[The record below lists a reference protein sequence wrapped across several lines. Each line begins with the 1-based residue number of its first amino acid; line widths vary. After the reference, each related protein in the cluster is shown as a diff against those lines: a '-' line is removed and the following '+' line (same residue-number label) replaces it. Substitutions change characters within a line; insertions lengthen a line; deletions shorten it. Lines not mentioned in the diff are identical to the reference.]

1 MFTLRITSDL
11 FLRHV
16 APKEQQNATT
26 NGYPICLCVRQRRSE
41 FLAPLHLHSYT
52 LPGGDRLHN
61 WCERAPTSA
70 CYAYV
75 CPTTSTSAFSLSLSE
90 QQLPHLSP
98 HYQMERALLLCYLI
112 KYTRSDATELPAH
125 IAPLR
130 ICYTPTSRTGLLLA
144 IKEAQLFFEGPFLPY
159 LMVFIQRLYREYQE
173 RVECTF
179 LNSPQSDTDTDEH
192 LLLLLKRHHPHRE

>member
-1 MFTLRITSDL
+1 MDIRYACVFVNHDPSSWLPFISTHTRCPEETSSTTDV
-11 FLRHV
+11 REPQHQHV
-16 APKEQQNATT
+16 MHMCAPQQ
-26 NGYPICLCVRQRRSE
+26 V
-41 FLAPLHLHSYT
+41 PLL
-52 LPGGDRLHN
+52 
-61 WCERAPTSA
+61 
-70 CYAYV
+70 
-75 CPTTSTSAFSLSLSE
+75 SLSLSE

-144 IKEAQLFFEGPFLPY
+144 IKEAQLFWEGPFLPY
-159 LMVFIQRLYREYQE
+159 LMVFIQRLYQEYQE
-173 RVECTF
+173 RVEWTF

-192 LLLLLKRHHPHRE
+192 LLLHLKRHHPHRE